1 MKSESNVSI
10 APSPHGIRTNYLSIT
25 LLLFDSPYVINN
37 EERPSSSTYVLFFQT
52 YLSSFS
58 SSRPCAHTHF
68 FFRRF
73 IPLLV
78 REKNE
83 ILYLDDNDDDRDAL
97 HLTATGE
104 VQQ

>member
-10 APSPHGIRTNYLSIT
+10 ARSPHGIRTNYLSIT
-25 LLLFDSPYVINN
+25 LLLFDCPYAIN
-37 EERPSSSTYVLFFQT
+37 EERPSSSSTYVLFFQT
-52 YLSSFS
+52 YISLLLHQD
-58 SSRPCAHTHF
+58 RAHTLL
-68 FFRRF
+68 FRRF

-78 REKNE
+78 REENE

-104 VQQ
+104 V